1 MAAAGDGDK
10 EAGTAAAAAA
20 PPPQLE
26 SFLAIGLDQRTAENA
41 LANRKVTA
49 NLTAVI
55 AEAGVTGCDRS
66 VGNLL
71 YDVAT
76 KYPANALVH
85 RPDLIKYI
93 LSEKIKN
100 SAQLHAALSF
110 LSTLGPDPLDSV
122 KFEEACGVGVVVSF
136 AEIES
141 TVTDV
146 LNENMEAIVEQRY
159 RINVGSLCGQV
170 RKRHPWGDAKSIKE
184 EIEKRLV
191 EILGPKTEA
200 DNAKPIKKK
209 KEKPA
214 KVEEEKTAVAVAAPS
229 EEELNPFL
237 VFPQPDENFKVH
249 TEIIFSDGN
258 LWRAHNT
265 KKILEKHLKAT
276 GGNVMTRFPPEP
288 NGYLH
293 IGHAKAMF
301 IDFGLAK
308 ERNGHC
314 YLRFDDTNP
323 EAEKKEYIDH
333 IQEIV
338 TWMGWEPYK
347 VTYTSDYFQDLYEL
361 AICLIQKGL
370 AYVDHQTPEEIK
382 EYREKKMNSPWRDRP
397 IEESL
402 KLFEDMRSGLIA
414 EGKATLRMKQ
424 DMQNDNKNMADLIAY
439 RIKFTPHPHAG
450 DKWFIYPS
458 YDYAHCLVDSLENI
472 THSLCTLEF
481 DIRRPSYYWLL
492 VALNQYQPY
501 VWEYSRLN
509 ISNNV
514 MSKRKLNRLVTDKWV
529 DGWDDPR
536 LLTLAG
542 LRRRGVSSTAINSF
556 IRGMGI
562 TRSDNSLIRIERLE
576 YHIREELN
584 KVAPRALVVLHPLKV
599 VITNLD
605 YGTVI
610 NLDAKMWPNAPD
622 SDVSAHYKI
631 PFSRIVYIE
640 QSDFRLKD
648 SKDFYGLAPGK
659 SVMLRHAF
667 PIKCTKVIYGDNSDS
682 IVEIQA
688 EYDPSKATKPKGVL
702 HWVAEPSPGAEPLK
716 VEVRLF
722 EKLFVSEN
730 PAELDDWLADL
741 NPQSKEVIKEAY
753 AVPSLANAVLG
764 DKFQF
769 ERLGYFAVDSDSTS
783 EELVFNRTV
792 TLKDSYG
799 KAGPK

>member
-1 MAAAGDGDK
+1 MATASDGDK
-10 EAGTAAAAAA
+10 GAAA
-20 PPPQLE
+20 PPPLE

-55 AEAGVTGCDRS
+55 AEAGVTGCDKS

-71 YDVAT
+71 YTVAT

-85 RPDLIKYI
+85 RPNLIKYI

-100 SAQLHAALSF
+100 SAQLDAALSF
-110 LSTLGPDPLDSV
+110 LSTLGPDSLDLV

-136 AEIES
+136 EEIQS
-141 TVTDV
+141 AVSDV

-159 RINVGSLCGQV
+159 RINVGSFCGQV
-170 RKRHPWGDAKSIKE
+170 RKRHPWGDAKLVKE

-200 DNAKPIKKK
+200 VNAKPMKKK
-209 KEKPA
+209 KEKPT
-214 KVEEEKTAVAVAAPS
+214 KVEEEKTVAAPLS
-229 EEELNPFL
+229 EEELNPYSI
-237 VFPQPDENFKVH
+237 FPQPEENFKKYF
-249 TEIIFSDGN
+249 FSDGN
-258 LWRAHNT
+258 IWRAHNT
-265 KKILEKHLKAT
+265 KSILEKHLKVT
-276 GGNVMTRFPPEP
+276 GGKVMTRFPPEP

-301 IDFGLAK
+301 VDFGLAK

-347 VTYTSDYFQDLYEL
+347 VTYMSDYFQNLYEL

-402 KLFEDMRSGLIA
+402 RLFEDMRRGLIA

-472 THSLCTLEF
+472 TYSLCTLEF

-492 VALNQYQPY
+492 VALGQYQPH
-501 VWEYSRLN
+501 VLEYSRLN

-514 MSKRKLNRLVTDKWV
+514 MSKRKNKWV

-542 LRRRGVSSTAINSF
+542 LRRRGASSTAINSF

-562 TRSDNSLIRIERLE
+562 TRSDKSLIRIERLE

-605 YGTVI
+605 HGTII
-610 NLDAKMWPNAPD
+610 NLDAKMWPNA
-622 SDVSAHYKI
+622 SDGDASAHYKV
-631 PFSRIVYIE
+631 PFSRTVYIE

-667 PIKCTKVIYGDNSDS
+667 PIKCTEVIYGDNPDS
-682 IVEIQA
+682 IVEIRA
-688 EYDPSKATKPKGVL
+688 EYDPSKATKLKGVL
-702 HWVAEPSPGAEPLK
+702 HWVAEPSPGVEPLK

-722 EKLFVSEN
+722 EKLFLSEN
-730 PAELDDWLADL
+730 PAELEDWLGDL
-741 NPQSKEVIKEAY
+741 NSQSKEVIKGAY

-769 ERLGYFAVDSDSTS
+769 ERLGNIIRIMLLRCGFRLTP
-783 EELVFNRTV
+783 ERLVFNRTV